1 MGFLARII
9 KKMNRNPDYKSIDPE
24 KAKELLKSG
33 RAKPAKGS
41 GLIDMP
47 SLVASLGAFS
57 LIVILVAIYIELFMD
72 TRIMKNYVPQ
82 EFPTEEMIQISE
94 NAILIEQA
102 VVNGLYAKAD
112 SLLQLELYEEK
123 PEKLDMFLWCYTIE
137 LRLAGKRYQEAI
149 EMSRTV
155 QSRYPK
161 NAKVLASLFWY
172 KAHAYYYMGE
182 FRESHKQLATLIL
195 LQDERYLAKAQIYSD
210 KLYELFRA
218 DGLNVFFD

>member
-1 MGFLARII
+1 
-9 KKMNRNPDYKSIDPE
+9 
-24 KAKELLKSG
+24 
-33 RAKPAKGS
+33 
-41 GLIDMP
+41 
-47 SLVASLGAFS
+47 
-57 LIVILVAIYIELFMD
+57 
-72 TRIMKNYVPQ
+72 
-82 EFPTEEMIQISE
+82 
-94 NAILIEQA
+94 
-102 VVNGLYAKAD
+102 
-112 SLLQLELYEEK
+112 
-123 PEKLDMFLWCYTIE
+123 LDMFLWCYTIE